1 MEGEIWVVKTTLPK
15 SWFEFEVVSFAQEL
29 IEQGAACIQHCV
41 VTSTYSWE
49 GSVQS
54 EQEWSLAVKVSNSN
68 KDKIVE
74 LISKTHPYDIPQII
88 CSQYS
93 ASEEYG
99 NWVDSQ

>member
-15 SWFEFEVVSFAQEL
+15 SWLEFEVVSFAQEL
-29 IEQGAACIQHCV
+29 VEQGAACIQHHV

-49 GSVQS
+49 GSFQS

-74 LISKTHPYDIPQII
+74 LISKSHPYDVPQII
-88 CSQYS
+88 CSLYS
-93 ASEEYG
+93 TSEEYG
-99 NWVDSQ
+99 NWVNSQ

>member
-1 MEGEIWVVKTTLPK
+1 MVKTTLPK
-15 SWFEFEVVSFAQEL
+15 SWLEFVVVSFAQEL
-29 IEQGAACIQHCV
+29 VEQGAACIQHHV

-49 GSVQS
+49 GSFQS

-74 LISKTHPYDIPQII
+74 LISKSHPYDVPQII

>member
-15 SWFEFEVVSFAQEL
+15 SWLEFEVVSFAQEL
-29 IEQGAACIQHCV
+29 VEQGAACIQHHV

-49 GSVQS
+49 NSVQS

-74 LISKTHPYDIPQII
+74 LISKSHPYDVPQII
-88 CSQYS
+88 CSLYS
-93 ASEEYG
+93 TSEEYA
-99 NWVDSQ
+99 NWVNSQ